1 MIKVKEKPYKELN
14 SNPDFLMF
22 APAGKF
28 VANKHDKIGD
38 NSGLILDGDKLH
50 QYQFIFWPVTF

>member
-1 MIKVKEKPYKELN
+1 MVKVNEKPNKELN

-22 APAGKF
+22 ASAGKF

-38 NSGLILDGDKLH
+38 NSGLILDGNKLQ
-50 QYQFIFWPVTF
+50 QYQFNFWPVTF